1 MIKLAKKYY
10 PYLPVKILLKD
21 KYDSENKLHM
31 IDIPILIMHGYK
43 DTIVPFEMG
52 KEMFTKSNDPK
63 FKYFNE
69 MDDHMMDYNSDLISS
84 IENFI
89 EGLN

>member
-1 MIKLAKKYY
+1 MIKLAKRYY

-21 KYDSENKLHM
+21 KYDSENKLNQINM
-31 IDIPILIMHGYK
+31 PILIMHGHK

-52 KEMFTKSNDPK
+52 KEMFNKSNDPK

-69 MDDHMMDYNSDLISS
+69 IDDHMMDYNSDLISS
-84 IENFI
+84 IKNFI

>member
-10 PYLPVKILLKD
+10 PYLPVTILLKD
-21 KYDSENKLHM
+21 KYESENKLKK
-31 IDIPILIMHGYK
+31 INAPILIMHGKK

-52 KEMFTKSNDPK
+52 KEMFNKSNSPK

-69 MDDHMMDYNSDLISS
+69 VDDHMMDYNTELISS
-84 IENFI
+84 IKDFI
-89 EGLN
+89 QSLN

>member
-10 PYLPVKILLKD
+10 PYLPVTILLKD
-21 KYDSENKLHM
+21 KYESENKLKK
-31 IDIPILIMHGYK
+31 INAPILIMHGKK

-52 KEMFTKSNDPK
+52 EEMFNKSNNPK

-69 MDDHMMDYNSDLISS
+69 VDDHMMDYNKELISS
-84 IENFI
+84 IKDFI
-89 EGLN
+89 QSLN

>member
-1 MIKLAKKYY
+1 MTKLAKKYY

-21 KYDSENKLHM
+21 KYDSENKLHK
-31 IDIPILIMHGYK
+31 INIPILIMHGYK

-69 MDDHMMDYNSDLISS
+69 TDDHMMDYNSDLISS
-84 IENFI
+84 LKNFVQ
-89 EGLN
+89 GLN

>member
-1 MIKLAKKYY
+1 
-10 PYLPVKILLKD
+10 
-21 KYDSENKLHM
+21 
-31 IDIPILIMHGYK
+31 MHGKK

-52 KEMFTKSNDPK
+52 EEMFNKSNNPK

-69 MDDHMMDYNSDLISS
+69 VDDHMMDYNSDLISS
-84 IENFI
+84 LKNFV